1 MSTQKRVLVLL
12 MLLGFTL
19 YMFGCGAAKRN
30 AQVTPQLK
38 ASEWKPKVREL
49 SNNMGDY
56 DIYAAGVTK
65 ARPWAIGF
73 LPKNSTRRL
82 TGTPEQWHK
91 IEDKKT
97 LDELI
102 GWMETNTPNAVPR
115 LLSVLGPEPDRAF
128 FGYIYSPL
136 SPINTRIVDENTIF
150 VFVPDPTR

>member
-1 MSTQKRVLVLL
+1 MSIQKKVVVAL
-12 MLLGFTL
+12 MLFGFVIFI
-19 YMFGCGAAKRN
+19 FGCGAAKRN

-38 ASEWKPKVREL
+38 SREWKPKVREL

-56 DIYAAGVTK
+56 DIYAAGINK
-65 ARPWAIGF
+65 SRPWAIGF
-73 LPKNSTRRL
+73 LPKNNTKRL

-97 LDELI
+97 LDDLI
-102 GWMETNTPNAVPR
+102 GWMEAKPNAIPR

-136 SPINTRIVDENTIF
+136 AQISTRIVDENTIF
-150 VFVPDPTR
+150 VYVPDPVR